1 MQTSSMTDQMEM
13 PWWVAL
19 INGIASLL
27 LGLLL
32 LFSPG
37 MTTLILIQ
45 FLGFY
50 WLIDGIISI
59 VRIFTKTSDLHW
71 GWLLVR
77 GVLGILAGLVV
88 INNPLWST
96 ILIPTF
102 LIIVLGIQGI
112 IGGIIGLVEGFR
124 GGISWGAVIVG
135 IIGIVFGIIL
145 IGSPLLAATVLP
157 VVLGIFAIVGG
168 ILAIILSFQM
178 RSA

>member
-1 MQTSSMTDQMEM
+1 MQATTMPERMAM

-27 LGLLL
+27 LGALLIC
-32 LFSPG
+32 SPG

-59 VRIFTKTSDLHW
+59 VRIFTKTTDLHW
-71 GWLLVR
+71 GWLLAR
-77 GVLGILAGLVV
+77 GILGILAGLVV

-102 LIIVLGIQGI
+102 LVILLGIQGI
-112 IGGIIGLVEGFR
+112 IGGVIGLVEGFR
-124 GGISWGAVIVG
+124 DGPGWGAIIVG
-135 IIGIVFGIIL
+135 AIGIIFGIIL
-145 IGSPLLAATVLP
+145 LASPLIAATVLP
-157 VVLGIFAIVGG
+157 VVVGVFAVIGGLAAIV
-168 ILAIILSFQM
+168 LSFQM